1 MKKYIY
7 TATLSFLLCGL
18 MTFIGSV
25 TGNAFGATTLFAGAF
40 IGGAAGIYLSL
51 QVATK
56 LNFIGNDNRQLL
68 FLSGLVF
75 YSIAVLFA
83 VTNLGLPV
91 IPLISIL
98 LVPVGITAGM
108 YILDTTSR
116 EDNLLRF
123 LISAIVIT
131 PVCYF
136 VIGSLVKSELGFA
149 NSFTLLDWINQS
161 TVRKSY
167 FNMISPLLFFGGIVI
182 TVAMNLSN
190 TKKKFNIPFL
200 KPINF
205 RIASLP
211 QLILI
216 SISVLMF
223 TILTAYAVVENIHHF

>member
-7 TATLSFLLCGL
+7 TAAISLLLCGL
-18 MTFIGSV
+18 LTFLGSV
-25 TGNAFGATTLFAGAF
+25 IGNAFGATIIFAGAF
-40 IGGAAGIYLSL
+40 IGGATGIYLSL
-51 QVATK
+51 QVASK
-56 LNFIGNDNRQLL
+56 FDFVDKDHRQVL

-83 VTNLGLPV
+83 VTNLGSPV
-91 IPLISIL
+91 IPLLSIL
-98 LVPVGITAGM
+98 LVPVGIIAGM
-108 YILDTTSR
+108 YILETTLR

-136 VIGSLVKSELGFA
+136 VIGSIVKSELGLV

-161 TVRKSY
+161 FIRKRY

-182 TVAMNLSN
+182 TVAMNLST
-190 TKKKFNIPFL
+190 TKKRFNIPFL
-200 KPINF
+200 KSINF